1 MSLLQEIYSG
11 GLGREMFKDLI
22 EMYPHQVTKE
32 LIFKSLLEDR
42 FLEKSGTK
50 NEGDDESRI
59 VCKNILNM
67 IYVYNLDCFIGLVEN
82 IVFEFESVGGIP
94 EWLDSLIDFDGRDT
108 EQVLLGV
115 ILKNLKKVA
124 VSCRDK
130 KLFFCVGNLFLEKRG
145 VKNGWGVERNG
156 WGAERNVEGECGGC
170 VDRECDGS
178 GESFGT
184 TFGKSGYVVVSYT
197 DSKFVSFQILHV
209 VDTFEE
215 ADSLARSYLSEE
227 ELVII
232 KRNRHVSINC
242 LKMYGTLRFSNVY
255 GVVKIE

>member
-11 GLGREMFKDLI
+11 GLGREMFKDLV

-32 LIFKSLLEDR
+32 LIFKSLL
-42 FLEKSGTK
+42 LENIGLERSCTK
-50 NEGDDESRI
+50 NDESRI

-67 IYVYNLDCFIGLVEN
+67 IYIYSLDWFIALVEN

-94 EWLDSLIDFDGRDT
+94 DWLDSLIDFDGRDT
-108 EQVLLGV
+108 EQVLFGV

-124 VSCRDK
+124 VGCCDK
-130 KLFFCVGNLFLEKRG
+130 KLVFCVDSLFLEYG
-145 VKNGWGVERNG
+145 DQFLKNDIKNEGECDCCV
-156 WGAERNVEGECGGC
+156 ERNVE
-170 VDRECDGS
+170 
-178 GESFGT
+178 SFGT
-184 TFGKSGYVVVSYT
+184 AFGKSGYVVVSYT